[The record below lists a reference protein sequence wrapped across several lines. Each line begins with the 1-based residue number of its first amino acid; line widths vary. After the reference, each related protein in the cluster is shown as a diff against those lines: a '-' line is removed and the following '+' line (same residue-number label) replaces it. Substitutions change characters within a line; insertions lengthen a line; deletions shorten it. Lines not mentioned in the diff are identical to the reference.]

1 MSKSSKEIANS
12 AALTL
17 KGKALESYGII
28 KDLLSQK
35 PEPGVSDQVATAALQ
50 LVQYEGAAL
59 TLQQYFGE
67 GISEE
72 EEVTESPPAPVG
84 SEDEER
90 PLVVTAER
98 SPTYKRSLEKE
109 KIKKTVKKRS
119 KNDEK

>member
-17 KGKALESYGII
+17 KAKALESYGII

-35 PEPGVSDQVATAALQ
+35 PEPGISDQVATAALQ

-59 TLQQYFGE
+59 TLQQYFSE
-67 GISEE
+67 GLLGEE
-72 EEVTESPPAPVG
+72 ETLQAPPA
-84 SEDEER
+84 DTDNEEVEK
-90 PLVVTAER
+90 PLVVTAEG

-109 KIKKTVKKRS
+109 KIKKTAKKRS
-119 KNDEK
+119 KKDEK